1 MGSHV
6 IALDVGTSAIHCLL
20 ADSLGRPIATASA
33 PMHYTTPDGCPPLA
47 REFDPDVLMETVG
60 RLTGEVLEG
69 HAIRPADIGAI
80 GLTGQRQGV
89 VFLDDKGKE
98 LYSGPNIDLRAI
110 FEGAAIDEELGGEIY
125 AITGHFPGLLFA
137 PARLRWFRENRPQT
151 YEKVSSILTIPGWLA
166 YKLTGN
172 LVSQPSLDGEA
183 GLLDIN
189 VKKRSPHLMERLGVA
204 PSLLPPLSPG
214 DIPADPL
221 TARMAA
227 RWGLGEGIP
236 VVSAGPD
243 TQCGLLGMGLV
254 ESGHVG
260 AVIGWSGALQM
271 VTANPC
277 HDEGMRTWAGCY
289 PLDGLW
295 VAESNI
301 GDAGGAYRWLKDTLL
316 GKDAPF
322 EQAEYLAVQAEAS
335 DGVMAFLGPG
345 PVSSLKAGLKM
356 GGLFFPTPLSF
367 QETTHGQLFRAAL
380 ESIACSVKANL
391 ATLGEVTGKDI
402 STLHLG
408 GGMAN
413 SRTLAAT
420 LANLL
425 GFPVERSV
433 SPQVSVRGAALAAAS
448 FTDSSTTL
456 KERALEAADLRDHVE
471 PGTASDI
478 AQCQEWYAEWLSLY
492 ERLQWDGQPA
502 SRPG

>member
-6 IALDVGTSAIHCLL
+6 IALDIGTSAIHCLL

-33 PMHYTTPDGCPPLA
+33 PMHYTTPEGCPALA
-47 REFDPDVLMETVG
+47 KEFDPDAVMETVG
-60 RLTGEVLEG
+60 QLTGKLFERQ
-69 HAIRPADIGAI
+69 AIGPADIGAI
-80 GLTGQRQGV
+80 GITGQRQGV

-125 AITGHFPGLLFA
+125 ATTGHFPALLLA

-151 YEKVSSILTIPGWLA
+151 YDKVASILTIAGWLA
-166 YKLTGN
+166 YRLTGN

-189 VKKRSPHLMERLGVA
+189 LKKRSPRLMERLGIA
-204 PSLLPPLSPG
+204 PSLLPPLSPD
-214 DIPADPL
+214 DIPSGPL
-221 TARMAA
+221 AARMAA
-227 RWGLGEGIP
+227 QWGLREGTP

-243 TQCGLLGMGLV
+243 TQCGLLGMGLM
-254 ESGHVG
+254 EGGHVG
-260 AVIGWSGALQM
+260 AVIGWSGALQI
-271 VTANPC
+271 VTPNPC

-322 EQAEYLAVQAEAS
+322 EQAEHLAGEASDS
-335 DGVMAFLGPG
+335 DGVMALLGPG
-345 PVSSLKAGLKM
+345 PVSSLKAGLRM
-356 GGLFFPTPLSF
+356 GGLLFPTPLIF
-367 QETTHGQLFRAAL
+367 QETTHGQFFRAAL

-391 ATLGEVTGKDI
+391 VTLGEVTGREI
-402 STLHLG
+402 RTLHLG

-420 LANLL
+420 LANVL

-433 SPQVSVRGAALAAAS
+433 LPQVSARGAALAATS

-456 KERALEAADLRDHVE
+456 EERAMEAVDLREHVE
-471 PGTASDI
+471 PGTASEI
-478 AQCQEWYAEWLSLY
+478 AQCQEWYGQWLSLY
-492 ERLQWDGQPA
+492 ERLQWDGQLA